1 MLVFF
6 ILVTEKTAHT
16 TDTDLENKWSQMF
29 EGPLYCWD
37 LNKKRMMLL
46 LATLAR
52 WNPDVSPLY
61 QDQLII
67 IVGLDVGGSGPN
79 NLRALKIAISRKL
92 GITFLA
98 IGNAHNRLYA
108 FEHEEHR
115 KTVLALLE
123 EKMVAKKLTHLRKEL
138 QAHRRR
144 NW

>member
-1 MLVFF
+1 
-6 ILVTEKTAHT
+6 
-16 TDTDLENKWSQMF
+16 MF

-98 IGNAHNRLYA
+98 IGNAYNRLYA

-115 KTVLALLE
+115 KAVLALLE
-123 EKMVAKKLTHLRKEL
+123 EKVTAKKLAHLRKEL